1 MNFKIQTRKEILKM
15 TIKRMK
21 YCVNGEWLESKTEN
35 YMLVTNSSTG
45 EPMAEVP
52 CCTVDEV
59 ESAIAA
65 AQAAFPSWSQTSL
78 SKRTQMMFKWR
89 NILMDHLDEL
99 TVLCSK
105 ELGKNLDEA
114 RGDVLKAIEPTEHA
128 CSLPTLVQGDASL
141 QVTTGFDTATYRM
154 PLGVVAGIVPFNFPA
169 MIPWGWMVPLA
180 IATGNTVVLK
190 AASLTPLT
198 SMRILELFY
207 EEGGF
212 PKGIVNLVTCSRNEA
227 ELFLTDPRIKAVTFV
242 GTTSVGK
249 HIYSV
254 ASSNGKRVQA
264 QCEAKNHA
272 LVLEDADLESATNAI
287 INSTY
292 GCAGMRCMALPV
304 IVVQESIADTFVA
317 MLKEKAQALKVGCA
331 YDPET
336 QLGPVVSAAHKK
348 KVCDWIQKG
357 IEEGAQLVLDGRNI
371 VVPGYENG
379 FFVGPTILDHVTPE
393 MTVGTREIFGPVTL
407 IKRVRDFD
415 EGLAIMNAN
424 PFANGSVIFTQSGFY
439 ARKFEFLTDGGMVG
453 INVGIPV
460 PSAYFPFSGNKDSF
474 FGDLHVLGKDGV
486 RFYTR
491 AKTVTKHWYDET
503 SCHRT
508 VSTWEGTVERE

>member
-1 MNFKIQTRKEILKM
+1 MAVTK
-15 TIKRMK
+15 MK
-21 YCVNGEWLESKTEN
+21 YCVGGQWLESKTEKW
-35 YMLVTNSSTG
+35 MDVTDSSTG
-45 EPMAEVP
+45 EVIAQVP
-52 CCTVDEV
+52 CCTKDEV
-59 ESAIAA
+59 EAAIAA
-65 AQAAFPSWSQTSL
+65 ADKAFPEWSMTSI

-89 NILMDHLDEL
+89 NILVDHLEEL
-99 TVLCSK
+99 TVLCAK
-105 ELGKNLDEA
+105 ELGKNLNEA
-114 RGDVLKAIEPTEHA
+114 RGDILKAIEPTELA
-128 CSLPTLVQGDASL
+128 CATPFVSQGSASL
-141 QVTTGFDTATYRM
+141 QVTTGFDTASYRV

-190 AASLTPLT
+190 AASYTPLT
-198 SMRILELFY
+198 SMRIMELFY

-212 PKGIVNLVTCSRNEA
+212 PAGVVNLVTCSRNES

-242 GTTSVGK
+242 GSTDIGK

-254 ASSNGKRVQA
+254 AAAHGKRVQA

-272 LVLEDADLESATNAI
+272 LVLEDCDLESATNAI

-304 IVVQESIADTFVA
+304 IVVQESIADKFVA
-317 MLKEKAQALKVGCA
+317 LLKKKAMGLKVGCA

-336 QLGPVVSAAHKK
+336 QLGPVVNAKHKES
-348 KVCDWIQKG
+348 VCKWIQKG
-357 IEEGAQLVLDGRNI
+357 IDEGAELVLDGRDV

-379 FFVGPTILDHVTPE
+379 YFVGPTILDKVTPE
-393 MTVGTREIFGPVTL
+393 MSIGDREIFGPVTV
-407 IKRVRDFD
+407 IKRVKDFE
-415 EGLAIMNAN
+415 EGVALMNAN
-424 PFANGSVIFTQSGFY
+424 PFANGSVIFTQSGYY
-439 ARKFEFLTDGGMVG
+439 ARQFEMLTDGGMVG

-474 FGDLHVLGKDGV
+474 YGDQHVLGLDGV

-491 AKTVTKHWYDET
+491 AKTVTKHWYDEK
-503 SCHRT
+503 SAKKAMD
-508 VSTWEGTVERE
+508 TWEGTVERI

>member
-1 MNFKIQTRKEILKM
+1 MHQIERK
-15 TIKRMK
+15 K
-21 YCVNGEWLESKTEN
+21 YCVDGEWRESKTEKW
-35 YMLVTNSSTG
+35 MPVTDSSTG
-45 EPMAEVP
+45 EVIAEVP

-59 ESAIAA
+59 DSAIAS
-65 AQAAFPSWSQTSL
+65 AQAAFPAWSQKSL
-78 SKRTQMMFKWR
+78 SARTQMMFKWR
-89 NILMDHLDEL
+89 NVLLAHLDEL
-99 TVLCSK
+99 TELCSK

-128 CSLPTLVQGDASL
+128 CSLPTLMQGDASL

-154 PLGVVAGIVPFNFPA
+154 PLGVVAGIIPFNFPA
-169 MIPWGWMVPLA
+169 MIPWGWVVPLA

-212 PKGIVNLVTCSRNEA
+212 PKGVVNLVTCSRNEA
-227 ELFLTDPRIKAVTFV
+227 ELFLTDPRVKAVTFV
-242 GTTSVGK
+242 GTTDVGK

-254 ASSNGKRVQA
+254 ASANGKRVQA

-272 LVLEDADLESATNAI
+272 LVL
-287 INSTY
+287 
-292 GCAGMRCMALPV
+292 
-304 IVVQESIADTFVA
+304 
-317 MLKEKAQALKVGCA
+317 
-331 YDPET
+331 
-336 QLGPVVSAAHKK
+336 
-348 KVCDWIQKG
+348 
-357 IEEGAQLVLDGRNI
+357 DGRDI

-379 FFVGPTILDHVTPE
+379 YFVGPTIFDHVKPG
-393 MTVGTREIFGPVTL
+393 MTIGDREVFGPVTL
-407 IKRVRDFD
+407 IKRVKDFD
-415 EGLAIMNAN
+415 EGLAVMNAN
-424 PFANGSVIFTQSGFY
+424 PFANGSVIFTQSGYY

-460 PSAYFPFSGNKDSF
+460 PSAYFPFSGNKESF

-491 AKTVTKHWYDET
+491 AKTVTKHWYDEK
-503 SCHRT
+503 SHARA
-508 VSTWEGTVERE
+508 VSTWEGTVER

>member
-1 MNFKIQTRKEILKM
+1 MNVERK
-15 TIKRMK
+15 K
-21 YCVNGEWLESKTEN
+21 YCVNGEWHLSKTDK
-35 YMLVTNSSTG
+35 YMPVTDSSTG
-45 EPMAEVP
+45 EMIAEVP
-52 CCTVDEV
+52 CCTAEEV
-59 ESAIAA
+59 ESAIAS
-65 AQAAFPSWSQTSL
+65 AQEAFPAWSKLSL
-78 SKRTQMMFKWR
+78 SQRTQMMFKWR
-89 NILMDHLDEL
+89 NILIEHLEEL
-99 TVLCSK
+99 TLLCAE
-105 ELGKNLDEA
+105 ELGKTLAEA

-128 CSLPTLVQGDASL
+128 CSLPTLMQGDASL

-180 IATGNTVVLK
+180 IASGNTVVLK
-190 AASLTPLT
+190 ASSATPLT
-198 SMRILELFY
+198 AMRILELFY

-212 PKGIVNLVTCSRNEA
+212 PKGVVNLVTCSRKEA
-227 ELFLTDPRIKAVTFV
+227 DIFLTDSRVKAVTFV
-242 GTTSVGK
+242 GTTGVGK
-249 HIYSV
+249 QIYST
-254 ASSNGKRVQA
+254 AAANGKRVQA

-272 LVLEDADLESATNAI
+272 LVLEDADLESAASAI

-317 MLKEKAQALKVGCA
+317 LLKEKAMAMKVGCA

-336 QLGPVVSAAHKK
+336 NLGPVVSAEHKT

-357 IEEGAQLVLDGRNI
+357 IDEGAELVLDGRN
-371 VVPGYENG
+371 VTVPGFEKG
-379 FFVGPTILDHVTPE
+379 FFVGPTIFDHVKPG
-393 MTVGTREIFGPVTL
+393 MTIGDREIFGPVTL
-407 IKRVRDFD
+407 IKRVKNFE
-415 EGLAIMNAN
+415 EGLALMNEN
-424 PFANGSVIFTQSGFY
+424 PFANGSVIFTQNGYY
-439 ARKFEFLTDGGMVG
+439 AREFEFRTDGGMVG

-503 SCHRT
+503 ARKKKKE
-508 VSTWEGTVERE
+508 VDTWEGTVERI

>member
-1 MNFKIQTRKEILKM
+1 MAVERKM
-15 TIKRMK
+15 
-21 YCVNGEWLESKTEN
+21 YCVNGEWKQSKTDK
-35 YMLVTNSSTG
+35 YMPVTDSSTG
-45 EPMAEVP
+45 EVIAEVP
-52 CCTVDEV
+52 CCTKDEVDE
-59 ESAIAA
+59 AIAA
-65 AQAAFPSWSQTSL
+65 AAAAFPEWSQKSI
-78 SKRTQMMFKWR
+78 SARTQMMYKWR
-89 NILMDHLDEL
+89 NILVEHLDEL
-99 TVLCSK
+99 TLLCAK

-128 CSLPTLVQGDASL
+128 CGLPTLLQGDASL
-141 QVTTGFDTATYRM
+141 QVTTNFDTATYRM

-180 IATGNTVVLK
+180 IACGNTVVLK
-190 AASLTPLT
+190 AASQTPLT
-198 SMRILELFY
+198 AMRIMELFY

-212 PKGIVNLVTCSRNEA
+212 PKGIVNLVTCSRNES
-227 ELFLTDPRIKAVTFV
+227 EIFLSDPRIKAVTFV
-242 GTTSVGK
+242 GTTAVGK

-254 ASSNGKRVQA
+254 AAGNGKRVQA

-272 LVLEDADLESATNAI
+272 LVLEDADLESTTNAI

-304 IVVQESIADTFVA
+304 IVVQESIADQLVA
-317 MLKEKAQALKVGCA
+317 MLKEKAQKVKVGCA

-336 QLGPVVSAAHKK
+336 KLGPVVSAAHQQ
-348 KVCDWIQKG
+348 KVKDWIQKG
-357 IEEGAQLVLDGRNI
+357 IDEGAELVLDGRDI
-371 VVPGYENG
+371 VVEGYENG
-379 FFVGPTILDHVTPE
+379 FFVGPTILDHVEPG
-393 MTVGTREIFGPVTL
+393 MTVGDREIFGPVTL
-407 IKRVRDFD
+407 IKRVKDFD

-424 PFANGSVIFTQSGFY
+424 PFANGSAIFTQSGYY
-439 ARKFEFLTDGGMVG
+439 ARKFEMLSDGGMVG

-460 PSAYFPFSGNKDSF
+460 PTAYFPFSGNKDSF

-503 SCHRT
+503 SAKK
-508 VSTWEGTVERE
+508 VVGTWEGTVERD

>member
-1 MNFKIQTRKEILKM
+1 MLTQMGKKAKAAARVLSTAPARLKNAALLGMADALVRESASILQANQMDLEAGRAAGMTKSLLDRLSLSPGRIEGMADGLRQVAAFQDPIGKVDGGTIHPNGMQILK
-15 TIKRMK
+15 TR
-21 YCVNGEWLESKTEN
+21 V
-35 YMLVTNSSTG
+35 
-45 EPMAEVP
+45 
-52 CCTVDEV
+52 
-59 ESAIAA
+59 
-65 AQAAFPSWSQTSL
+65 
-78 SKRTQMMFKWR
+78 
-89 NILMDHLDEL
+89 
-99 TVLCSK
+99 
-105 ELGKNLDEA
+105 
-114 RGDVLKAIEPTEHA
+114 
-128 CSLPTLVQGDASL
+128 
-141 QVTTGFDTATYRM
+141 

-180 IATGNTVVLK
+180 IATGNTIVLK
-190 AASLTPLT
+190 AASQTPLT

-212 PKGIVNLVTCSRNEA
+212 PKGVVNLVTCSRHEA
-227 ELFLTDPRIKAVTFV
+227 EIFLTDPRVKAVTFV
-242 GTTSVGK
+242 GTTGVGK

-254 ASSNGKRVQA
+254 ASANGKRVQA

-304 IVVQESIADTFVA
+304 IVVQESIADQFMA
-317 MLKEKAQALKVGCA
+317 MLKEKAMKLKVGCA

-336 QLGPVVSAAHKK
+336 KLGPVVSAAHKK
-348 KVCDWIQKG
+348 SVCDWIQKG
-357 IEEGAQLVLDGRNI
+357 IDEGAELVLDGRDI

-379 FFVGPTILDHVTPE
+379 FFVGPTILDHVKPG
-393 MTVGTREIFGPVTL
+393 MSVGDREIFGPVTV
-407 IKRVRDFD
+407 IKRVKDFD

-460 PSAYFPFSGNKDSF
+460 PTAYFPFSGNKDSF

-503 SCHRT
+503 SRHKN
-508 VSTWEGTVERE
+508 VSTWEGTVERV